1 MLGPSQTGLPKVGR
15 WHLNKVALVSS
26 EGDMSLDWSLTGCYS
41 QDDLPNPRALS
52 TWCLSLPT
60 CFPLPEASRPLAWS
74 ISRADHPDLPVS
86 LGAQWV
92 LGARTRPGGADWVV
106 MADSVSLG

>member
-1 MLGPSQTGLPKVGR
+1 MLGPPRAGLPEVGR
-15 WHLNKVALVSS
+15 WHLSKVALMSS
-26 EGDMSLDWSLTGCYS
+26 EGDMSSDWSLTGCCS

-60 CFPLPEASRPLAWS
+60 CFPLPEASGPLSWS

-86 LGAQWV
+86 LGHSGCWV
-92 LGARTRPGGADWVV
+92 PGPIQAVLTGW
-106 MADSVSLG
+106 